1 MTQQTDPSTVWL
13 TQEAYDKLKAE
24 LENLKGPVRQEIV
37 NRISAAREEGDLS
50 ENGGYHAAR
59 EEQGKNEARIRQL
72 EDRLRRAEVG
82 DKPADD
88 GLVEAGM
95 KVTIRFAGDT
105 DTETFLL
112 GSREL
117 LSMDSAVDL
126 DVYSPTS
133 PLGAALLGKKV
144 GDEVSYQAPNGS
156 TITVE
161 VVAAKPF

>member
-1 MTQQTDPSTVWL
+1 
-13 TQEAYDKLKAE
+13 
-24 LENLKGPVRQEIV
+24 
-37 NRISAAREEGDLS
+37 
-50 ENGGYHAAR
+50 
-59 EEQGKNEARIRQL
+59 
-72 EDRLRRAEVG
+72 
-82 DKPADD
+82 
-88 GLVEAGM
+88 M
-95 KVTIRFAGDT
+95 KVTIRFAGDSET
-105 DTETFLL
+105 QTFLL